1 MQPARRALRG
11 GAHLQPLELVESGF
25 DRAQSRLQ
33 GCDLEF
39 EALQR
44 SGRRRIDLSKP
55 GRELSHRLP
64 PAKLSHHV
72 FSCAFV
78 NPKIHIAGSALSIGP
93 GRADGGPF
101 DRGIPDRFADHW
113 TTVSCAMVKLRK
125 GVCSSLRKG
134 INRSVGILGRNMH

>member
-11 GAHLQPLELVESGF
+11 GAHLQPLELVEAGF
-25 DRAQSRLQ
+25 D
-33 GCDLEF
+33 
-39 EALQR
+39 
-44 SGRRRIDLSKP
+44 KP